1 MGRIGGRAAIAR
13 GRTHAYGGTRIAAC
27 GALLATLALAPA
39 AAAQSTGGATP
50 VEASKPAAPK
60 LSAPP
65 PGVKLRPAPTV
76 GSWRCL
82 SDCVDARQV
91 HTGSVLRVRGLRLGR
106 TFEVKFLGAEG
117 PQDDVATAPLERDR
131 KRVDVRVPLGAV
143 SGPIVLADRDELGSA
158 PTAAPLAIHPPV
170 APLAMAAG
178 PRIEVQTTARRAYV
192 DAAEPAEVTYV
203 VRGAPATAVT
213 VDLVRAGAVVKSWS
227 VGAVAADT
235 TQTLTWNGTIAGRLA
250 KAGRY
255 AFRVTAEGASGV
267 RAVSARAR
275 RSRTRP
281 RSSCSATSSRSAA
294 RTTTASTPPRFGGGR
309 GHQGHDVFAACGT
322 PIVAAR
328 GGIVKFEQY
337 HSRAGHYIVVDG
349 AHTGTDYAYMHMR
362 ERGDRRCRRPRAH
375 RPADRLR
382 RARPAAR
389 SAATCTSRCGTRPG
403 WYDGGRPFDPLPSLL
418 AWDRRS

>member
-1 MGRIGGRAAIAR
+1 MGRIGGRAAFVRAR
-13 GRTHAYGGTRIAAC
+13 TDAYGGTTLAAC
-27 GALLATLALAPA
+27 SALFATLALAPA
-39 AAAQSTGGATP
+39 AVAQSTGGATP
-50 VEASKPAAPK
+50 VEATKPAAPK

-91 HTGSVLRVRGLRLGR
+91 HTGSVLRVRGGRLGR
-106 TFEVKFLGAEG
+106 TFEVKFLGAAG

-143 SGPIVLADRDELGSA
+143 SGPIVLADRDDLGSE

-192 DAAEPAEVTYV
+192 DAAEPAEVNYV

-235 TQTLTWNGTIAGRLA
+235 PQTLTWNGTLEGRLA

-255 AFRVTAEGASGV
+255 AFRVTAEGASGM
-267 RAVSARAR
+267 RAVSARAQAE
-275 RSRTRP
+275 P
-281 RSSCSATSSRSAA
+281 DPAA
-294 RTTTASTPPRFGGGR
+294 FELLGHEFPVRGPHGYGEYAASFGGGR

-362 ERGDRRCRRPRAH
+362 EAAIVDAGDRVRTGQLVGFVGQSGRAFGCH
-375 RPADRLR
+375 LHFEMW
-382 RARPAAR
+382 
-389 SAATCTSRCGTRPG
+389 SAPG
-403 WYDGGRPFDPLPSLL
+403 WYDGGRPFDPLPSLS